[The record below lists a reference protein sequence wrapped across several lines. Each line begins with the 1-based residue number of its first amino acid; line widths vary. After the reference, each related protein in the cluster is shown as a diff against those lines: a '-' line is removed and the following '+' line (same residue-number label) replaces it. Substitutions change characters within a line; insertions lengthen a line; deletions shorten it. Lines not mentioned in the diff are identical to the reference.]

1 VTLAEA
7 TDEPR
12 HDLVRE
18 CPPDDPP
25 PLPFTYSLLEG
36 RPDGAPLDG
45 RCVVSAWP
53 ELREARTIR
62 AGQAAGMVV
71 KCGLMD
77 TMLADIPVSVVFVYA
92 TAPDENRMA
101 DGLSRALAQLPVF
114 AGRLRE
120 TPDSLEIVCDDSG
133 VPMMSYDLDGTVADA
148 IGRLALPG
156 SDYVDHIPA
165 PATRAGE
172 LPLLTVRITRLS
184 DGGMLMGCS
193 WHHAVGDMQ
202 TFMLLMRTWSAFVE
216 GTPLPDT
223 YVVQDMDAF
232 LEDRL
237 PAEDS
242 GRPGFRL
249 PSPEDAV
256 EVNRELEN
264 AVRANR
270 IVQAYFS
277 DDEVSRIR
285 AEVTAA
291 AGQRLSTNDVLCGH
305 LVSTIRRLDD
315 DPEGRWLA
323 IPINIRRYLGVEPGT
338 LGNLVNEVFLSCAP
352 KSTADRLAVDI
363 RAAVNAYGPTSLN
376 IRTNRAFLESVGR
389 SRLRECIPVGFDPAQ
404 RTFTTTNW
412 TRFGVYDVVF
422 SGEAPTL
429 FSPATNLALPWV
441 SWLTEGFYNSG
452 YLFMVALPAKLA
464 NRVRSAEGRA
474 ALHAYRD
481 PDEELPSLVRS
492 IKKMV

>member
-1 VTLAEA
+1 V
-7 TDEPR
+7 
-12 HDLVRE
+12 
-18 CPPDDPP
+18 
-25 PLPFTYSLLEG
+25 
-36 RPDGAPLDG
+36 
-45 RCVVSAWP
+45 
-53 ELREARTIR
+53 R
-62 AGQAAGMVV
+62 AGRAPGTVV

-92 TAPDENRMA
+92 SAPDEDRMA
-101 DGLSRALAQLPVF
+101 DGLARALAQLPVF

-133 VPMMSYDLDGTVADA
+133 VPMMSYELDGTLADT
-148 IGRLALPG
+148 ISRLALPG
-156 SDYVDHIPA
+156 SDYVDHVPA

-184 DGGMLMGCS
+184 DGGMVMGCS

-202 TFMLLMRTWSAFVE
+202 TFMLLMRTWSACVE

-223 YVVQDMDAF
+223 YVIQDMDTF

-237 PAEDS
+237 PTEDS

-270 IVQAYFS
+270 IVQAYFT

-285 AEVTAA
+285 AEITAA

-389 SRLRECIPVGFDPAQ
+389 SRLRECIPIGFDPAQ

-422 SGEAPTL
+422 DGEAPTF

-441 SWLTEGFYNSG
+441 SWLAEGFHNAG

-464 NRVRSAEGRA
+464 SRLRSTEGRA

-481 PDEELPSLVRS
+481 PDEELPELVLS

>member
-1 VTLAEA
+1 M
-7 TDEPR
+7 
-12 HDLVRE
+12 
-18 CPPDDPP
+18 
-25 PLPFTYSLLEG
+25 
-36 RPDGAPLDG
+36 
-45 RCVVSAWP
+45 SAWP
-53 ELREARTIR
+53 ELRQARTVR
-62 AGQAAGMVV
+62 AGRAPGTVV
-71 KCGLMD
+71 RCGLMD

-92 TAPDENRMA
+92 SAPDEDRMA
-101 DGLSRALAQLPVF
+101 DGLARALAQLPVF

-133 VPMMSYDLDGTVADA
+133 VPMMSYELDGTLAA
-148 IGRLALPG
+148 TIGRLALPG
-156 SDYVDHIPA
+156 SDYVDHVPA

-184 DGGMLMGCS
+184 DGGMVMGCS

-202 TFMLLMRTWSAFVE
+202 TFMLLMRTWSACVE

-223 YVVQDMDAF
+223 YVIQDMDTF

-237 PAEDS
+237 PTEDS

-285 AEVTAA
+285 AEITAA
-291 AGQRLSTNDVLCGH
+291 ARQRLSTNDVLCGH

-323 IPINIRRYLGVEPGT
+323 IPINIRRYLG
-338 LGNLVNEVFLSCAP
+338 
-352 KSTADRLAVDI
+352 
-363 RAAVNAYGPTSLN
+363 
-376 IRTNRAFLESVGR
+376 
-389 SRLRECIPVGFDPAQ
+389 
-404 RTFTTTNW
+404 
-412 TRFGVYDVVF
+412 
-422 SGEAPTL
+422 
-429 FSPATNLALPWV
+429 
-441 SWLTEGFYNSG
+441 
-452 YLFMVALPAKLA
+452 
-464 NRVRSAEGRA
+464 
-474 ALHAYRD
+474 
-481 PDEELPSLVRS
+481 
-492 IKKMV
+492 